1 MLGNLEKFDTDH
13 KNWLT
18 SFLLNI
24 DIVCMHFLDQNC
36 LSLAT
41 LTGKNTSSI
50 CRVKNFWSLDVKL
63 HWILQ
68 CVAGHFFSN
77 FIFVYLWTSFK
88 ISFSTLKKSVFQAI
102 FKFKLVSQPFYS
114 FYWPGNW
121 DSNLKLNL
129 LRSFHH
135 LELPEIFLSHVVLI
149 HRGLSI
155 FHFLGPNLF

>member
-1 MLGNLEKFDTDH
+1 LTYKFSFEYWYSVHALFGPKLPFTCYPYGEKHVFNMQGEKFLITGCE
-13 KNWLT
+13 T
-18 SFLLNI
+18 ALNSA
-24 DIVCMHFLDQNC
+24 VR
-36 LSLAT
+36 S
-41 LTGKNTSSI
+41 
-50 CRVKNFWSLDVKL
+50 RP
-63 HWILQ
+63 
-68 CVAGHFFSN
+68 FFSN